1 MGELIHDEAAGR
13 FRLKFEGGEVFAD
26 YRRRDG
32 ELLLTHVE
40 AEPALR
46 NTGAAGKFMQA
57 LVDWARANDQRF
69 EPICGYAVVWF
80 ARHPDAGD
88 VLSSG

>member
-1 MGELIHDEAAGR
+1 MSELVHDAAAGR
-13 FRLKFEGGEVFAD
+13 FQLQFDGGEVFAD
-26 YRRRDG
+26 YRRSDG
-32 ELLLTHVE
+32 VLLLTHVE

-57 LVDWARANDQRF
+57 LVGWARDNDQRF

-88 VLSSG
+88 VLSGG